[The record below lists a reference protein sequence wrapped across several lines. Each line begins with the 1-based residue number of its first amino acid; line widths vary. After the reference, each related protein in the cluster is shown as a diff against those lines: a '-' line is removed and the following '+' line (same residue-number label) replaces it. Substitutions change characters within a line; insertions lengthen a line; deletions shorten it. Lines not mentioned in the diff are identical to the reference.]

1 MELHDEDV
9 AAARA
14 LDRDLPIAT
23 HPLAGAAEAA
33 ELTEEQLVAATRR
46 LLDAGV
52 IRRFSVVLRHVAAGA
67 RANAMVLWRVPEE
80 RWDEVGEQMA
90 QFSEV
95 SHCYRRRA
103 LPDLDY
109 THYTMVHG
117 STRDAC
123 RQTVARIADAT
134 GIGHYV
140 ILFTLRELK
149 RSTPRYIGAR
159 EETSRRR
166 TAPRSAPDQAPR

>member
-1 MELHDEDV
+1 M
-9 AAARA
+9 AAVRA
-14 LDRDLPIAT
+14 LGMDLPIA
-23 HPLAGAAEAA
+23 PRAFAAAAEAA
-33 ELTEEQLVAATRR
+33 GLRQEQLVATARR
-46 LLDAGV
+46 LADAGV

-117 STRDAC
+117 PTREEC
-123 RQTVARIADAT
+123 RGAVESIAAAT
-134 GIGHYV
+134 GVDDYLM
-140 ILFTLRELK
+140 LFTKRELK
-149 RSTPRYIGAR
+149 RSSPRYLGSRTDASG
-159 EETSRRR
+159 ETPAEPER
-166 TAPRSAPDQAPR
+166 